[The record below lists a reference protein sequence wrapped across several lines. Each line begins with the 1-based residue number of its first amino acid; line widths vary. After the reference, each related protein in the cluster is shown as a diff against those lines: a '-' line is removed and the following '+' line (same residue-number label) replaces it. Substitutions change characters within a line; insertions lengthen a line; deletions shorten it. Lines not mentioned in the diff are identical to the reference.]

1 MAESGYILVTIVF
14 TVWCNY
20 DALVSFAVVT
30 IIFSM
35 YLFNLYLNLLI
46 DLCTWSHLLLQ
57 LLLSLLFLMLTLI
70 KHIDWLEVELVL
82 WIWLNWL
89 LFYNFVSIIKHFSPT
104 QSNPIQEYTPYL
116 SVFSPNTGKCGPEEP
131 RIRTIFT
138 QWTLNSFGGPLLNYF
153 VHLGG
158 LHEVK
163 R

>member
-89 LFYNFVSIIKHFSPT
+89 LFYNFVSIIKHFSPI

-116 SVFSPNTGKCGPEEP
+116 SVFSPNTGKCGPE
-131 RIRTIFT
+131 
-138 QWTLNSFGGPLLNYF
+138 
-153 VHLGG
+153 
-158 LHEVK
+158 
-163 R
+163 